1 MTTEK
6 RLRFWLFGLLAVFVV
21 LFLLRSVL
29 LPFVAG
35 MAVAYFLDPAA
46 DRLEAWGCSRAIAT
60 SIITATFF
68 TLLLLAILLVVPLL
82 QKQIVDF
89 AARVPHYVDALRGWL
104 TVLLERVQSRISP
117 QELDSLRGAITK
129 YLGEALTWM
138 GTLVT
143 GIWSGGVAL
152 ANLLALVVI
161 TPVVCFY
168 LLRDWDR
175 MVTKIDG
182 WLPRQ
187 QADMIRA
194 QMRLIDETLAG
205 FVRGQG
211 LVCLILGLYYGVG
224 LTMAGLDFGLVVGF
238 GAGIISFIPYV
249 GSLLGLVV
257 SLGLALGQFN
267 QWQDI
272 AVVAGVFVTGQ
283 LMEGYVLSP
292 KLVGERVHL
301 HPVWII
307 FALLAGGALM
317 GFVGVLLA
325 VPVAAVIGVLGR
337 FSLERYLASP
347 LYHGTSEAG
356 QSTGSTG
363 KSGDSTDRS
372 S

>member
-6 RLRFWLFGLLAVFVV
+6 RLRFWLIGLLALFVV

-46 DRLEAWGCSRAIAT
+46 DRLEAWGCSRAVAT
-60 SIITATFF
+60 SLITATFF
-68 TLLLLAILLVVPLL
+68 IVLLLVTLLVLPLL
-82 QKQIVDF
+82 QKEIVDF
-89 AARVPHYVDALRGWL
+89 TARLPDYVEALRGWL
-104 TVLLERVQSRISP
+104 SVLLERVQNRISP
-117 QELDSLRGAITK
+117 QELDSLRTAITK
-129 YLGEALTWM
+129 YLGEALTWL
-138 GTLVT
+138 GALVT

-152 ANLLALVVI
+152 ANLLALIVI

-175 MVTKIDG
+175 MVAKIDG

-187 QADMIRA
+187 QADVIRA

-211 LVCLILGLYYGVG
+211 LVCLILGTYYGVG
-224 LTMAGLDFGLVVGF
+224 LTLAGLDFGLVVGF
-238 GAGIISFIPYV
+238 GAGLISFIPYV

-257 SLGLALGQFN
+257 SLGLALGQFT

-283 LMEGYVLSP
+283 LIEGYVLSP
-292 KLVGERVHL
+292 KLVGDRVHL

-307 FALLAGGALM
+307 FALLAGGALL

-325 VPVAAVIGVLGR
+325 VPVAAMIGVLGR
-337 FSLERYLASP
+337 FSLERYLASS
-347 LYHGTSEAG
+347 LYHGASKGGGDAG
-356 QSTGSTG
+356 
-363 KSGDSTDRS
+363 DAADRS

>member
-1 MTTEK
+1 MSTEK
-6 RLRFWLFGLLAVFVV
+6 RLRFWLIGLLAVFVV

-46 DRLEAWGCSRAIAT
+46 DRLEAWGCSRAVAT
-60 SIITATFF
+60 SLITATFF
-68 TLLLLAILLVVPLL
+68 ILLLLVTLLVLPLL
-82 QKQIVDF
+82 QKEIIDF
-89 AARVPHYVDALRGWL
+89 TARIPDYVEALRGWL
-104 TVLLERVQSRISP
+104 SVLLERVQNRISP
-117 QELDSLRGAITK
+117 QELDSLRVAITK
-129 YLGEALTWM
+129 YLGEVLTWL
-138 GTLVT
+138 GALVS

-152 ANLLALVVI
+152 ANLLALIVI

-175 MVTKIDG
+175 MVAKIDG

-187 QADMIRA
+187 QADVIRE

-211 LVCLILGLYYGVG
+211 LVCLILGTYYGVG
-224 LTMAGLDFGLVVGF
+224 LTLAGLDFGLVVGF
-238 GAGIISFIPYV
+238 GAGLISFIPYV

-257 SLGLALGQFN
+257 SLGLALGQFD

-283 LMEGYVLSP
+283 LIEGYVLSP
-292 KLVGERVHL
+292 KLVGDRVHL

-307 FALLAGGALM
+307 FALLAGGALL

-325 VPVAAVIGVLGR
+325 VPVAAMIGVLGR

-347 LYHGTSEAG
+347 LYHGASKGGGDA
-356 QSTGSTG
+356 
-363 KSGDSTDRS
+363 GDSADRS